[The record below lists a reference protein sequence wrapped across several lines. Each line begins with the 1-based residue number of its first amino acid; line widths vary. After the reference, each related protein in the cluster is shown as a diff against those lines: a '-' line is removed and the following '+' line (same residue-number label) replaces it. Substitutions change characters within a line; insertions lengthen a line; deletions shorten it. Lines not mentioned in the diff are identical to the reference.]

1 MNHSS
6 QRLPSRITSRTSVL
20 VSPANNRHGSLG
32 PAQKKSKLCT
42 LHPICRAGLFP
53 CPGKKTSL
61 PTDHVPMSWYH
72 AALTPDGCPGTTRFP
87 DPTDPSPV
95 ARFRL
100 HPGPQLVES
109 SDGGAGGGMQPLPHA
124 LSARGRQGRI
134 QRGKRRPRWCPPR
147 DACTRPG
154 CQCLSYYQNHFQPDK
169 KRKSGSWTETN
180 PPLPGEQANRYLDR
194 LRSNILDAGF
204 TEAADCFRGECNRK
218 REHHSRLAKEDNR
231 SGGHTRG
238 RQEWV
243 NPYVCMGE
251 AF

>member
-6 QRLPSRITSRTSVL
+6 QRLPSRITSRTSAL

-134 QRGKRRPRWCPPR
+134 QRGKRRPRWCPPP
-147 DACTRPG
+147 DACTRTRDANAYRTTRITFSPT
-154 CQCLSYYQNHFQPDK
+154 K
-169 KRKSGSWTETN
+169 KEKVVLGQKRTPPSRGS
-180 PPLPGEQANRYLDR
+180 
-194 LRSNILDAGF
+194 
-204 TEAADCFRGECNRK
+204 
-218 REHHSRLAKEDNR
+218 
-231 SGGHTRG
+231 
-238 RQEWV
+238 RQIGTLTV
-243 NPYVCMGE
+243 
-251 AF
+251 